1 MEGYA
6 GLFLVMMDLVGV
18 IFLGDFFFLYLM
30 TALLDD
36 VNTLLFA

>member
-18 IFLGDFFFLYLM
+18 IFLGDFFSVF
-30 TALLDD
+30 DD
-36 VNTLLFA
+36 SFT